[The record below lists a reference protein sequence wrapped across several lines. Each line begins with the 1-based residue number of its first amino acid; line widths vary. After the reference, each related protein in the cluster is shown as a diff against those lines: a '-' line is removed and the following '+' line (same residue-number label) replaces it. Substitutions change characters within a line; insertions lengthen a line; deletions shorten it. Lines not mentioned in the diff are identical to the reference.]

1 MIVPAE
7 DLQEIASI
15 LAAGYL
21 RYRAEQ
27 RRQNQLDKA
36 AAQSLHG
43 HEVNAPEKEEKG
55 EVADENS
62 RAD

>member
-7 DLQEIASI
+7 DLQSIASI

-21 RYRAEQ
+21 RFRSQQ

-36 AAQSLHG
+36 ATPSLHG
-43 HEVNAPEKEEKG
+43 HEVNACEKG
-55 EVADENS
+55 EDADGS
-62 RAD
+62 SAAD